1 MTFSQECVIPV
12 ERERLWDFMMEVP
25 RVARCVPGV
34 EAVEAMD
41 SGAYRG
47 SLKVQVG
54 PIRLALEGVITVE
67 EQDRNA
73 WRARMRA
80 EANDRR
86 LGGGIRARL
95 GLTLVPGDSGTH
107 LKIDYRSRDSRQDRG
122 VRPARHQ
129 EKGRY
134 APRGVRPKPPI
145 RARGVRCSMHRG
157 VTSWNGSCE
166 CSSWDWV

>member
-1 MTFSQECVIPV
+1 MTFTQECVIPV

-34 EAVEAMD
+34 EAIEAVD
-41 SGAYRG
+41 TGAYRG

-86 LGGGIRARL
+86 LGGGIRALL
-95 GLTLVPGDSGTH
+95 GLTLAPGESGTH
-107 LKIDYRSRDSRQDRG
+107 LRIDTDLAILGKIGEFGQPVIKKKADTLLAEF
-122 VRPARHQ
+122 ARNLQ
-129 EKGRY
+129 T
-134 APRGVRPKPPI
+134 ALAV
-145 RARGVRCSMHRG
+145 
-157 VTSWNGSCE
+157 
-166 CSSWDWV
+166 